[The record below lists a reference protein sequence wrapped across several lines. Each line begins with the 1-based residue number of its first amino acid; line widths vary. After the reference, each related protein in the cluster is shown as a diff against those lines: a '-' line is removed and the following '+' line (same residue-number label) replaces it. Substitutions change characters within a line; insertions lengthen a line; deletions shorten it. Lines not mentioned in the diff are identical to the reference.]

1 MDLVVRAWRFFQP
14 DLRAIGQVFLLLTG
28 GVLLNLLKPWP
39 LAFIVDEVL
48 DARVNPRFDFGPFG
62 VATSREGLIALL
74 ASAVVVVHFLQGS
87 IVAAANY
94 ASIRVGLA
102 GLRRVREEIFT
113 ALHRLSLKFHSGA
126 KSGDLIQRAAWDTYS
141 FQTLFQ
147 QGVVTTAGAGLTL
160 LLMLVVMLRTNAL
173 LTIIA
178 LLIGPV
184 LYYVMREIGPH
195 MAARGAE
202 AQQAD
207 SEVTS
212 AVQQGLAAM
221 PLIQGYTLEE
231 LQAREFRTQTFNAE
245 ERRLA
250 QHGWE
255 VSYGLAVAAIFGVGI
270 ALITWVGAHQVLA
283 GNLSVGQLF
292 VFLAYLAQLYEPV
305 NQLAHVGAT
314 VSTAGAAARRVF
326 EILDMPGELKDA
338 PDARPVAR
346 KGATT
351 FGGITRK
358 LSQTALLTKDSFFV
372 TGGLEFD
379 KVTFAYDAKPV
390 LQDVS
395 FTVRPGESVAI
406 IGPSGVG
413 KTTLLNLVPRFF
425 DPALGHVKLDG
436 ADLRT
441 LIIKDLRSQVA
452 IVLQEPFL
460 LPTTIYENIACGR
473 PGATRAEVMAA
484 AQAANAHLFIEAM
497 PARYNTAVGEGAVK
511 LSVGERQRIN
521 LARAFLK
528 DAPIL
533 LLDEPTSALDA
544 ESEALVVEAL
554 HTLMANRTTL
564 IVAHRLTT
572 IKRVNRVIV
581 LEGGSVT
588 ENGTPEELR
597 LKGGYYARVVSG
609 QVELE

>member
-1 MDLVVRAWRFFQP
+1 MDLVVRSWRFFEP
-14 DLRAIGQVFLLLTG
+14 DVRAIRQVLLLLTG

-48 DARVNPRFDFGPFG
+48 DASVNPRFDFGPFG
-62 VATSREGLIALL
+62 VVTSREGLIALL
-74 ASAVVVVHFLQGS
+74 AAAVVLVHFSQGA
-87 IVAAANY
+87 VAAAAHF

-102 GLRRVREEIFT
+102 GLRRVREEMFT
-113 ALHRLSLKFHSGA
+113 ALHRLSLRFHSGS
-126 KSGDLIQRAAWDTYS
+126 KSGDLIQRASWDTYS

-147 QGVVTTAGAGLTL
+147 QGVVTTAGAALTL
-160 LLMLVVMLRTNAL
+160 ALMLAVMLRTNTL
-173 LTIIA
+173 LTLIA
-178 LLIGPV
+178 VLIGPV
-184 LYYVMREIGPH
+184 LYYVMRKIGPH

-221 PLIQGYTLEE
+221 PLTQGYTLEE
-231 LQAREFRTQTFNAE
+231 LQAREFRTRTFNAQ

-270 ALITWVGAHQVLA
+270 ALITWVGARQVLA
-283 GNLSVGQLF
+283 GNLTVGQLL

-314 VSTAGAAARRVF
+314 VATAGAAARRVF
-326 EILDMPGELKDA
+326 EILDMPGELRDA
-338 PDARPVAR
+338 PDARPVVR
-346 KGATT
+346 KGATA
-351 FGGITRK
+351 FAGISRT
-358 LSQTALLTKDSFFV
+358 LSQTAHLTKDSFIV
-372 TGGLEFD
+372 TGGIEFD
-379 KVTFAYDAKPV
+379 RVTFAFDAKPV

-395 FTVRPGESVAI
+395 CTVRPGESVAI
-406 IGPSGVG
+406 TGPSGAG

-425 DPALGHVKLDG
+425 DPARGHVKLDG
-436 ADLRT
+436 ADLRS
-441 LIIKDLRSQVA
+441 LVLKDLRSHVA
-452 IVLQEPFL
+452 VVMQEPFL

-473 PGATRAEVMAA
+473 PGATRDEVIAA

-497 PARYNTAVGEGAVK
+497 PARYHTPVGEGAIK

-528 DAPIL
+528 DAPVL

-564 IVAHRLTT
+564 LVAHRLPT

-581 LEGGSVT
+581 LEGGRVT

-597 LKGGYYARVVSG
+597 RTGGYYARVVSG
-609 QVELE
+609 QTALE